1 MERKEMIEKLMN
13 KAKIS
18 YEEAES
24 ALEKNNWDLLD
35 AMIYLERQGKVNESK
50 VGNAVVLVKESDNEK
65 SDSRKEKCGGFGTM
79 FGRFCRFVK
88 NVIHKGNRNYFS
100 INKEGEK
107 TIKISLTISSLLL
120 IFAFWPV
127 VILLLVGLF
136 FGYKYSLT
144 GPDIKCDKVND
155 ILGKASNSAEDIK
168 KDFNEGYKNC

>member
-65 SDSRKEKCGGFGTM
+65 SDSKKEKCGGFGTM

-144 GPDIKCDKVND
+144 DRKSVV
-155 ILGKASNSAEDIK
+155 
-168 KDFNEGYKNC
+168 